1 MVLAGWLEEYLEKR
15 HKQRLAENR
24 AAARAAGRAEANAA
38 WRAWYGRMREAQAKG
53 ESFDELNPYEKALFS
68 DLISLLNHFNRKERF
83 FLVGQALGNREFSLD
98 ARFRKELGDEIGVE
112 IPGNAFVAMDY
123 HLDWIAASLW
133 AYRNPKRVGEAVC
146 NSDEVATGTQQDVDL
161 LIAFE
166 QEDCYCLVL
175 VEAKGYDSWSNSQMN
190 QKSKRL
196 EGIFGRDGTTHPN
209 VKPYLCLTSPRKPE
223 RLETSGW
230 PTWMKR
236 TGDDP
241 YLWLKLN
248 LEYPRLHVMRCDS
261 EGVSNKDGR
270 HFVIS
275 RS

>member
-1 MVLAGWLEEYLEKR
+1 M
-15 HKQRLAENR
+15 
-24 AAARAAGRAEANAA
+24 
-38 WRAWYGRMREAQAKG
+38 
-53 ESFDELNPYEKALFS
+53 P
-68 DLISLLNHFNRKERF
+68 DLIKLLSQFNRKERF
-83 FLVGQALGNREFSLD
+83 FLISQALGNESFTL
-98 ARFRKELGDEIGVE
+98 AKRFRQELGDVIGVE
-112 IPGNAFVAMDY
+112 MPGNAFVGMDY

-133 AYRNPKRVGEAVC
+133 AYRKTEFVDRPIPNDGLPKPGQ
-146 NSDEVATGTQQDVDL
+146 VATGTQQDVDL
-161 LIAFE
+161 LVAFE
-166 QEDCYCLVL
+166 AHGDYHLVL
-175 VEAKGYDSWSNSQMN
+175 VEAKGYDSWSNSQMK

-209 VKPYLCLTSPRKPE
+209 VKPYLCLTSPRRPE

-248 LEYPRLHVMRCDS
+248 LEYPRLLVTRCDS
-261 EGVSNKDGR
+261 EGVSNRDGR
-270 HFVIS
+270 HFIII